1 MKLDVSRATCKQSAW
16 EGGSARRSQ
25 SLARNTEWIAAG
37 WRSAASRPALR
48 KRDKQVVSAKRAAW
62 AGFAGSVAV
71 TSRTRVEVGLNCVH
85 TECKDVVSGRN
96 VHVQHWGW
104 LVRLRSGAYSSWP
117 SHGAR
122 FCEQNTRSG
131 GEKASWTAVP
141 VGHSSEACAP
151 VAVLALGGRSHPRN
165 TLILRARTHNAKCQ
179 TCRLYAS
186 NRQ

>member
-1 MKLDVSRATCKQSAW
+1 VSRATFKQSAW
-16 EGGSARRSQ
+16 EGRRARRSQ
-25 SLARNTEWIAAG
+25 SLARNTEWIAIG

-48 KRDKQVVSAKRAAW
+48 KQDKRFVSARRATW
-62 AGFAGSVAV
+62 AGLAGSVARPIF
-71 TSRTRVEVGLNCVH
+71 TGVEVGLNCVH

-104 LVRLRSGAYSSWP
+104 WVRWWSGAYSSWP

-151 VAVLALGGRSHPRN
+151 VAVLALGGRSHTRDALAASRDVHSN
-165 TLILRARTHNAKCQ
+165 QSARTSQ
-179 TCRLYAS
+179 R
-186 NRQ
+186 